1 MFKSTGWI
9 LRDGQC
15 NFPIYRFTWR
25 WQVLTRRDYL
35 KLSAMAGAASL
46 LPSSVLAA
54 FDADQL
60 ITRAIPKSGETLPVV
75 GLGSSATFRKVAQSE
90 DISGLTEVIRTLL
103 DNGGTVLDTAP
114 SYGAAEE
121 VSGQIGHDT
130 GLTDKIFWATK
141 VNALPRGSSGS
152 ADPDKV
158 NAQLE
163 RSFSVLRK
171 KPLDLIQVHN
181 LADLPTQMGAIQE
194 LKEEGRIRYIGTT
207 STNPRRYPELE
218 QAMKDYPIDFIG
230 VDYAVDNRTAAERIL
245 PLADELGIAT
255 LIYVPFGRSRLFART
270 SGMDVPEWAQEF
282 GATSWGKFF
291 IKYVAAHPAV
301 TCVTPATS
309 KAKHMLDNIGA
320 AYGELPDAAA
330 LRKMEALI
338 DGLPAA

>member
-1 MFKSTGWI
+1 MT
-9 LRDGQC
+9 
-15 NFPIYRFTWR
+15 
-25 WQVLTRRDYL
+25 
-35 KLSAMAGAASL
+35 GAASL
-46 LPSSVLAA
+46 LPSSLLAA
-54 FDADQL
+54 FDAAQL
-60 ITRAIPKSGETLPVV
+60 ITRPIPKTGEELPIV
-75 GLGSSATFRKVAQSE
+75 GLGSSASFRAVAQSE
-90 DISGLTEVIRTLL
+90 DISALTDVITTLV

-121 VSGQIGHDT
+121 VSGAIAHDT
-130 GLTDKIFWATK
+130 GMTDKIFWATK
-141 VNALPRGSSGS
+141 VNAVPRGSSGP
-152 ADPDKV
+152 ADPEKV
-158 NAQLE
+158 SAQLE
-163 RSFSVLRK
+163 RSFKVLRK

-181 LADLPTQMGAIQE
+181 LADLPNQMGAIQE

-230 VDYAVDNRTAAERIL
+230 VDYAVDHRTAAERIL
-245 PLADELGIAT
+245 PLAKDLGIAT
-255 LIYVPFGRSRLFART
+255 LIYVPFGRSRLFSRT
-270 SGMDVPEWAQEF
+270 SGMEVPEWAQDF
-282 GATSWGKFF
+282 GATSWGQFF

-320 AYGELPDAAA
+320 AYGELPDAAT